1 MAQWACTLK
10 LRKPVTYVDIT
21 FLPNLMELK
30 IRIKATREPKR
41 VKKEEIGGS
50 EHSPSLSG
58 RGRIK

>member
-41 VKKEEIGGS
+41 K
-50 EHSPSLSG
+50 
-58 RGRIK
+58 